1 MACFCCLENLPE
13 DAPSYFNE
21 DSCYYIGNNKS
32 RFQNFLKLFTMW
44 FGIYILYIPGS
55 IGALFGDQVTDTFD
69 SAMYATGMAT
79 SYYYGDDELD
89 DYRVNPVQKIIK
101 YGDDDVWWAAKA
113 NEDAGLYGPFI
124 CFFAGFFVI
133 ANSASNIVPCTKHIV
148 DKTHYPSG
156 LLGGAVGGM
165 SFVLA
170 TSLVNLVICILA
182 IHYVWDDWN
191 IVHAFWMLLT
201 IPTFVVIIAF
211 ICLFCGDAKTYFHF
225 HFQAAFAC
233 EFTITFFTATLAF
246 FQSFQGWGEG
256 TIANYAFFVVLISG
270 LDENVQSVID
280 FTITLSEA
288 LCNQEALRGE
298 MKRQSSGE
306 DVEAASS
313 SAEDSKVILRANPLR
328 SAEYQQKKQVEE
340 LLAFKAAMEEKQAA
354 MEYQQKQIDQLL
366 NFKAA
371 MEEKQA
377 ATGEKLAA
385 IMDKLAAAQGNG
397 KSAPAKDGGGAAA
410 TQGDQE
416 EHKLEHWDIVPSK
429 TRPGEV
435 SYKHKETGTKSKY
448 HPGDERNKITKGN
461 LSPGADGEETAI
473 ELVKET

>member
-170 TSLVNLVICILA
+170 TSLVNLVICILT
-182 IHYVWDDWN
+182 IQYVWTYTY
-191 IVHAFWMLLT
+191 VHTFWMLLT

-246 FQSFQGWGEG
+246 YQSFQGWGEG
-256 TIANYAFFVVLISG
+256 TITNYAFFVVLISG

-416 EHKLEHWDIVPSK
+416 DHKLEHWDIVPSK

-473 ELVKET
+473 ELIKET

>member
-1 MACFCCLENLPE
+1 
-13 DAPSYFNE
+13 
-21 DSCYYIGNNKS
+21 
-32 RFQNFLKLFTMW
+32 MW

-69 SAMYATGMAT
+69 SAVYATGMAT

-89 DYRVNPVQKIIK
+89 DYGVNPVQKIIK

-170 TSLVNLVICILA
+170 TSLVNLVICILT
-182 IHYVWDDWN
+182 IQNVWTYTYV
-191 IVHAFWMLLT
+191 HTFWMLLT

-246 FQSFQGWGEG
+246 YQSFQGWGEG
-256 TIANYAFFVVLISG
+256 TITNYAFFVVLISG

-328 SAEYQQKKQVEE
+328 SAEYPQKKQVEE

-416 EHKLEHWDIVPSK
+416 DHKLEHWDIVPSK

-473 ELVKET
+473 ELIKET

>member
-13 DAPSYFNE
+13 DAPCYFNE

-69 SAMYATGMAT
+69 SAVYATGMAT

-89 DYRVNPVQKIIK
+89 DHRVNPVQKIIK

-170 TSLVNLVICILA
+170 TSLVNLVICILT
-182 IHYVWDDWN
+182 IQYVWTYDY
-191 IVHAFWMLLT
+191 VHTFWMLLT

-246 FQSFQGWGEG
+246 YQSFQGWGEG
-256 TIANYAFFVVLISG
+256 TITNYAFFVVLISG

-340 LLAFKAAMEEKQAA
+340 LLAFKAAMEQKQAA

-416 EHKLEHWDIVPSK
+416 DHKLEHWDIVPSK

-473 ELVKET
+473 ELIKET